1 MARTFKVH
9 ERAPHRPNRC
19 VVTGVTGSKDNPLI
33 DLDTQIDY
41 HGMVYL
47 SYNILVA
54 IADQLG
60 FATPNETKMLRE
72 ENEELKKRL
81 DRIPAVTERL
91 VNDIRDISISATAD
105 LLSESAPIVL
115 ADDTKH
121 EQGDSRAN
129 LDNPGDNKPSE
140 DSSEPVVNEGS
151 ASISASDG
159 IKRKSSTKPRTSS
172 SGNR

>member
-19 VVTGVTGSKDNPLI
+19 VVTHVTGSTDNPLI
-33 DLDTQIDY
+33 DLNTQIDY
-41 HGMVYL
+41 YGMVYL
-47 SYNILVA
+47 SYSVLVA
-54 IADQLG
+54 VADQLG
-60 FATPNETKMLRE
+60 FAAPNETKMLRA

-115 ADDTKH
+115 ADDTNN
-121 EQGDSRAN
+121 EQSNTRAN
-129 LDNPGDNKPSE
+129 LDNLGDDKPSE

-151 ASISASDG
+151 ASIPASDG
-159 IKRKSSTKPRTSS
+159 IKRKPSTKPRTSS
-172 SGNR
+172 SGN

>member
-19 VVTGVTGSKDNPLI
+19 VVTHVTGSTDNPLI
-33 DLDTQIDY
+33 DLNTQIDY
-41 HGMVYL
+41 YGMVYL
-47 SYNILVA
+47 SYSVLVA
-54 IADQLG
+54 VADQLG
-60 FATPNETKMLRE
+60 FAAPNETKMLRA

-115 ADDTKH
+115 ADDTNN
-121 EQGDSRAN
+121 EQSNTRAN
-129 LDNPGDNKPSE
+129 LDNLGDDKPSE

-151 ASISASDG
+151 ASIPASDG
-159 IKRKSSTKPRTSS
+159 IKRKPGTKPRTSS
-172 SGNR
+172 SGN